1 MAKTFGQ
8 LKANDKVYI
17 IKDDC
22 SVEIVKVTNV
32 KLTQMSDRYVRVTIN
47 DYDFTIP
54 SLRTQFY
61 DIFVGDVYCNID
73 DAIKTMKERCENA
86 LQNYKRASGALNL
99 LETIPKG
106 LALEASKDM
115 YNEIKKEKK

>member
-1 MAKTFGQ
+1 MSKTFGQ
-8 LKANDKVYI
+8 LRANDKVYI

-22 SVEIVKVTNV
+22 SAEIAKITKVV
-32 KLTQMSDRYVRVTIN
+32 PSQMAEGYVRVTIN

-54 SLRTQFY
+54 SLRVQFY
-61 DIFVGDVYCNID
+61 DIWVGDVYCNID

-99 LETIPKG
+99 LET
-106 LALEASKDM
+106 
-115 YNEIKKEKK
+115 KKKMI

>member
-1 MAKTFGQ
+1 MCKTFGQ
-8 LKANDKVYI
+8 LKENDKVYI

-22 SVEIVKVTNV
+22 SVEIVKVTKV
-32 KLTQMSDRYVRVTIN
+32 VPSQMSEGYVCVTIN

-61 DIFVGDVYCNID
+61 DVWVGDVYCNID
-73 DAIKTMKERCENA
+73 DAIKTMKEKCENA

-99 LETIPKG
+99 LET
-106 LALEASKDM
+106 
-115 YNEIKKEKK
+115 KKRKHYDLR